1 MKIDD
6 GQWDNLSDDDA
17 VTLLYELANNGDSAS
32 SEYVQLDSMVYE
44 RFLQTYAEPVAVKAE
59 TQAPTLV
66 TSPLVSQTGSVPL
79 QASPV
84 AGNARAV
91 IQTMDAAA
99 AA

>member
-1 MKIDD
+1 MTIDD

-17 VTLLYELANNGDSAS
+17 VTLLYELANSGDSAS

-44 RFLQTYAEPVAVKAE
+44 RFLQTYAEPVSVKAE
-59 TQAPTLV
+59 TQVSTLASR
-66 TSPLVSQTGSVPL
+66 TSPESL
-79 QASPV
+79 QAPPV
-84 AGNARAV
+84 ADNARAV

>member
-59 TQAPTLV
+59 TQVSTLASR
-66 TSPLVSQTGSVPL
+66 TSPEPL

-84 AGNARAV
+84 AVNARAV